1 MRYWPQLL
9 DSKTYINPRLWQTH
23 WELRLLSGS
32 LQLTAQAVAGLLSD
46 SLQCILPSLIHQHH
60 QHSRVWGPCLCTRTC
75 AVLVKLSLLKP
86 SDRKICL
93 KLQLDFTS
101 TEACFH
107 WNWSTTFGKPD
118 SKENW
123 NSLIMWL
130 TYFVTV
136 HSCKIGPPYSFS
148 LSALLEKKKKK
159 GQRKS
164 LRMAINHVI
173 HEITL
178 RPSS

>member
-46 SLQCILPSLIHQHH
+46 SLQCILPSLIHQYH

-75 AVLVKLSLLKP
+75 AVLVKLSLLKT

-148 LSALLEKKKKK
+148 LSALLEKKKKRTEK
-159 GQRKS
+159 ISTYGNKPCNS
-164 LRMAINHVI
+164 WNH
-173 HEITL
+173 T
-178 RPSS
+178 